1 MTAARA
7 DPERH
12 ERTMGMEDHM
22 KRLMKWVRSNEAGFT
37 LAELLVVVGIVVG
50 LAAVILPNVGRFT
63 GKGEEGALATEVS
76 SIQTAIDAYA
86 SDGGAM
92 GAATGWTGDLLS
104 GLGDSNGVNLTGY
117 LRLPNGATLTADT
130 YCWDGD
136 GTVKQQSTALG
147 TCP

>member
-1 MTAARA
+1 MT
-7 DPERH
+7 
-12 ERTMGMEDHM
+12 
-22 KRLMKWVRSNEAGFT
+22 RLMNWVRSNEAGFT

-63 GKGEEGALATEVS
+63 GKGAEGALATEVS
-76 SIQTAIDAYA
+76 SVQTAIDAYA
-86 SDGGAM
+86 SDGGAV
-92 GAATGWTGDLLS
+92 AAPTAWTGDLLS
-104 GLGDSNGVNLTGY
+104 GSAVAGNVNLTGY

-130 YCWDGD
+130 YCWDTD